1 MDPDPSV
8 SQDSVAPLGFAFRIL
23 QRLSVLGEQ
32 EKKKKKTAACHELG
46 QQEFV
51 KQDI

>member
-8 SQDSVAPLGFAFRIL
+8 SQASVAPPGFAFRIL

-32 EKKKKKTAACHELG
+32 EKKKKTAACHELG
-46 QQEFV
+46 
-51 KQDI
+51 